1 MSTLCCCA
9 GRRLRHLG
17 FQSAELEKLSP
28 QLEASACSQERLG
41 NTSDWCVFLHHH
53 HTIPRQTRILQ
64 RVSSLDW
71 LCGLKMTLPSA
82 LRHCHWAWERNLS
95 PFLYYTKKKK
105 TSVCS
110 IQQCAEDCH
119 QVLAFKKLLKST
131 DVKWNGR
138 ILSCCDL
145 VPEIVTWP
153 FQYLPISLILF
164 FQVNVTPSVPLSMQ
178 VKGWISVNHGM
189 TMHTHTKMSG

>member
-1 MSTLCCCA
+1 MSTLRCCA

-41 NTSDWCVFLHHH
+41 NTSDWCVFLHHL

-95 PFLYYTKKKK
+95 PFLYCTKKK

-131 DVKWNGR
+131 DVKWNSR

-164 FQVNVTPSVPLSMQ
+164 FQVNATPSVPLSMQ

-189 TMHTHTKMSG
+189 TMQTHTKMSG

>member
-1 MSTLCCCA
+1 MSTLRCCA

-41 NTSDWCVFLHHH
+41 NTSDWCVFLHHL

-95 PFLYYTKKKK
+95 PFLYCTKKK

-164 FQVNVTPSVPLSMQ
+164 FQVNATPSVPLSMQ

-189 TMHTHTKMSG
+189 TMQTHTKMSG